1 MNTIWDF
8 IPVNTIWDF
17 IPVKTI
23 WDFIPVSPKL
33 YNDGKKAYR
42 QEINKG
48 ESERKREI
56 KRTYSHLLFSSLHR
70 TFRKAQ
76 AMRCQ
81 PLSDLLLTA
90 FMLMKSLS

>member
-1 MNTIWDF
+1 MNT
-8 IPVNTIWDF
+8 VWDF

-56 KRTYSHLLFSSLHR
+56 KKNIFTSSFFISSPYLQ
-70 TFRKAQ
+70 KSPSN
-76 AMRCQ
+76 AM
-81 PLSDLLLTA
+81 PATL
-90 FMLMKSLS
+90 

>member
-8 IPVNTIWDF
+8 IPVNI
-17 IPVKTI
+17 I

-33 YNDGKKAYR
+33 YNDRKKAYR

-56 KRTYSHLLFSSLHR
+56 TRTYSHLFSSLHR